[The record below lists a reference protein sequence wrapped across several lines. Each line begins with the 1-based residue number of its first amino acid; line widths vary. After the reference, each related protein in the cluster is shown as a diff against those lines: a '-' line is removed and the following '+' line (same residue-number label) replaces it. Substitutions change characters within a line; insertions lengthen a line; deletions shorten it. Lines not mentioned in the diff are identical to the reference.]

1 MGYDG
6 RTDKHTRA
14 MVADSSGKPK
24 MRMVTEENESLT
36 DEPSGRYLSH
46 FTPETP
52 VHPEKPAL
60 EVAQGLFNIL
70 EQHNS
75 TDSIQFLA
83 RDSTNMNTG
92 WKGGGQALLKKLLG
106 RRLYW
111 GICPLHTNVLPLAP
125 ENVVNAL
132 STDSQMCYK
141 LVAAVKSGHLPN
153 VMQEMHCGPLC
164 YASWFTNVQRIFFL
178 WTRKHGLTGEN
189 LKTHNLLVRFCLD
202 FYLKLF
208 FDIKVKHHIMD
219 APYHILTELRIL
231 KKQPKKVK
239 YAVTLYVRTG
249 AWYEHPECLLVFF
262 LASNTMLDREFAIK
276 QIMKLRGNSEFRDD
290 SLRPRITSKLNLSAR
305 PHNMSHVKC
314 HVSHVI
320 QGVFF
325 FCPPP

>member
-1 MGYDG
+1 
-6 RTDKHTRA
+6 
-14 MVADSSGKPK
+14 
-24 MRMVTEENESLT
+24 
-36 DEPSGRYLSH
+36 
-46 FTPETP
+46 
-52 VHPEKPAL
+52 
-60 EVAQGLFNIL
+60 
-70 EQHNS
+70 
-75 TDSIQFLA
+75 
-83 RDSTNMNTG
+83 MNTG

-111 GICPLHTNVLPLAP
+111 GICPLHTNVLPLRHLIPNVDGPTCFDMGFTGHVCSPLSQVNEMAYNFDFRAIPWSKKIIYIP

-239 YAVTLYVRTG
+239 YAVTFYVRTG

-325 FCPPP
+325 FCPPPLI